1 MAGPLDGI
9 RILDI
14 STALTGPYPAALLAD
29 QGADVIK
36 IERPGLGDLA
46 RWVGV
51 AVNGV
56 SALFQ
61 SCNRGKRSIALDM
74 ATEEGLA
81 IVRDLAARSD
91 VVIQNMR
98 PGVADRL
105 GIGWGDLSRERD
117 DLVYVSLS
125 GFGQTGPYAQRG
137 AYDTV
142 IQAYAG
148 LGTNQSDPLDGTPVF
163 LRQTAADKITAMY
176 AVQAIT
182 AALFARERGMG
193 GQHVELSMADSV
205 VSFLWADAAGNEM
218 MLDSDGSMNSSF
230 VQGSKPFRFID
241 GYGIATP
248 TSDADFH
255 GMCDALG
262 VVGHDDPRVATIG
275 ERRKHPE
282 LTGEIMSRCHDAAG
296 SFTSADISK
305 RMEDLKVPFALVV
318 EPKDLPNDPHAQAIG
333 MFEDFVHPVAGRV
346 RQPRHP
352 ALFSSTP
359 AKLGTV
365 SPMLGEHTDEILEE
379 LGRVDSISEL
389 RSAGIVF

>member
-1 MAGPLDGI
+1 MAGALEGI

-36 IERPGLGDLA
+36 VERPGLGDLA

-74 ATEEGLA
+74 TTPDGLE
-81 IVRDLAARSD
+81 IVRTLAARSD

-105 GIGWGDLSRERD
+105 GIGWEDLSTGRD
-117 DLVYVSLS
+117 DLVYISLS
-125 GFGQTGPYAQRG
+125 GFGQRGPYSQRG

-148 LGTNQSDPLDGTPVF
+148 LGSNQADPDDGTPVF

-182 AALFARERGMG
+182 AALLARERGMG
-193 GQHVELSMADSV
+193 GQHIELSMADSV

-218 MLDSDGSMNSSF
+218 MLESDGSMNSSF

-255 GMCDALG
+255 GMCEALG
-262 VVGHDDPRVATIG
+262 VDGHDDPRVATIG

-282 LTGEIMSRCHDAAG
+282 ISGQIMSSCHEAAAA
-296 SFTSADISK
+296 FTCTEISE
-305 RMEDLKVPFALVV
+305 RMERLKVPFALVV
-318 EPKDLPNDPHAQAIG
+318 APEDLPQDPHAVAIG
-333 MFEDFVHPVAGRV
+333 MFEEFDHPVAGRV

-352 ALFSSTP
+352 AQFLGTP
-359 AKLGTV
+359 ATLQTV
-365 SPMLGEHTDEILEE
+365 SPMLGEHTDQILEE
-379 LGRVDSISEL
+379 LGLTERIDVL
-389 RSAGIVF
+389 RQAGVVF

>member
-1 MAGPLDGI
+1 MAGALEGI

-29 QGADVIK
+29 QGASVIK
-36 IERPGLGDLA
+36 VERPGLGDLA

-74 ATEEGLA
+74 ASPQGLE
-81 IVRDLAARSD
+81 IVRALAAQSD

-105 GIGWGDLSRERD
+105 GIGWDDLSEGRD
-117 DLVYVSLS
+117 DLVYISLS

-148 LGTNQSDPLDGTPVF
+148 LGTNQSDPEDGTPVF

-193 GQHVELSMADSV
+193 GQHIELSMADSV

-218 MLDSDGSMNSSF
+218 MMDSDGSMNSSF

-262 VVGHDDPRVATIG
+262 VEGHDDPRVATIG

-282 LTGEIMSRCHDAAG
+282 ISSAIMSKCHEAAG
-296 SFTSADISK
+296 AFTCEAISQ
-305 RMEDLKVPFALVV
+305 RMEELKVPFALVV
-318 EPKDLPNDPHAQAIG
+318 EPKDLPNDPHAIAIG
-333 MFEDFVHPVAGRV
+333 LFEEFDHPVAGRV

-352 ALFSSTP
+352 ARFLGTP
-359 AKLGTV
+359 ATLQTV
-365 SPMLGEHTDEILEE
+365 SPMLGEHTDAILEE
-379 LGRVDSISEL
+379 LGRGDDIAQLRADSV
-389 RSAGIVF
+389 VF

>member
-1 MAGPLDGI
+1 MAGALEGI

-61 SCNRGKRSIALDM
+61 SCNRGKRSIALDV
-74 ATEEGLA
+74 ATPQGRE
-81 IVRDLAARSD
+81 IVLELAARSD

-105 GIGWGDLSRERD
+105 GIGWNDLSKDRE
-117 DLVYVSLS
+117 DLIYISLS

-148 LGTNQSDPLDGTPVF
+148 IGSNQADPDDGTPVF
-163 LRQTAADKITAMY
+163 LRQTVADKITAMY

-218 MLDSDGSMNSSF
+218 MLESDGSMNSSF
-230 VQGSKPFRFID
+230 VQGSKPFAFTD
-241 GYGIATP
+241 GFGIATP

-255 GMCDALG
+255 GMCEAFG
-262 VVGHDDPRVATIG
+262 VEGHEDPRVATIG

-282 LTGEIMSRCHDAAG
+282 LTGEIMTKCHEAAG
-296 SFTSADISK
+296 SFTSEEISQ
-305 RMEDLKVPFALVV
+305 RMEELKVPFALVV
-318 EPKDLPNDPHAQAIG
+318 APSDLPNDAHAIAIG
-333 MFEDFVHPVAGRV
+333 MFEEFDHPVAGRI

-352 ALFSSTP
+352 AQFLGTP
-359 AKLGTV
+359 ATLKTV
-365 SPMLGEHTDEILEE
+365 SPMLGEHTDEILGEI
-379 LGRVDSISEL
+379 GRSGDVETL
-389 RSAGIVF
+389 RAEKIVF

>member
-1 MAGPLDGI
+1 MGGALEGI

-36 IERPGLGDLA
+36 VERPGLGDLA

-74 ATEEGLA
+74 ATPEGLA
-81 IVRDLAARSD
+81 IVRELAARSD

-105 GIGWGDLSRERD
+105 GIGWDDLSKGRD
-117 DLVYVSLS
+117 DLVYISLS

-148 LGTNQSDPLDGTPVF
+148 LGSNQSDPADGTPVF

-182 AALFARERGMG
+182 AALFARERGKG

-218 MLDSDGSMNSSF
+218 MMDSDGSMNSSF

-241 GYGIATP
+241 GFGIATP

-255 GMCDALG
+255 GMCEALG
-262 VVGHDDPRVATIG
+262 VDGHNDPRVATIG

-282 LTGEIMSRCHDAAG
+282 LSGEIMTKCHVAAG
-296 SFTSADISK
+296 SFTSEEISK
-305 RMEDLKVPFALVV
+305 RMESLKVPFALVV
-318 EPKDLPNDPHAQAIG
+318 DPKDLPDDPHAKAIG
-333 MFEDFVHPVAGRV
+333 MFEEFDHPVAGRV

-352 ALFSSTP
+352 ARFLGTP
-359 AKLGTV
+359 ATLQTV
-365 SPMLGEHTDEILEE
+365 SPMLGEHTDEILVE
-379 LGRVDSISEL
+379 LGRTDDVEQLRADSI
-389 RSAGIVF
+389 VF

>member
-1 MAGPLDGI
+1 MAGPLEGI

-36 IERPGLGDLA
+36 VERPGLGDLA

-74 ATEEGLA
+74 GTSEGLA
-81 IVRDLAARSD
+81 IVRELAARSD

-105 GIGWGDLSRERD
+105 GIGWDDLSRGRD
-117 DLVYVSLS
+117 DLVYISLS

-148 LGTNQSDPLDGTPVF
+148 LGTNQSDPEDGTPVF

-193 GQHVELSMADSV
+193 GQHVELSMTDSV

-218 MLDSDGSMNSSF
+218 MMDSDGSMNSSF

-255 GMCDALG
+255 GMCEALG
-262 VVGHDDPRVATIG
+262 VEGHDDPRVATIG
-275 ERRKHPE
+275 ERRKNPE
-282 LTGEIMSRCHDAAG
+282 ATGVIMTKCHEAAG
-296 SFTSADISK
+296 AFSCEAISK
-305 RMEDLKVPFALVV
+305 RMEELKVPFALVV
-318 EPKDLPNDPHAQAIG
+318 EPKDLPNDPHAIAIG
-333 MFEDFVHPVAGRV
+333 LFEEFDHPVAGRV

-352 ALFSSTP
+352 ARFLGTP
-359 AKLGTV
+359 ATLQTV
-365 SPMLGEHTDEILEE
+365 SPMLGEHTDAVLEE
-379 LGRVDSISEL
+379 LGRVDDIAQL
-389 RSAGIVF
+389 RADNVVF

>member
-1 MAGPLDGI
+1 MAGALEGI

-36 IERPGLGDLA
+36 VERPGLGDLA

-74 ATEEGLA
+74 ATPEGLA
-81 IVRDLAARSD
+81 IVRELAARSD

-105 GIGWGDLSRERD
+105 GIGWDDLSKGRD
-117 DLVYVSLS
+117 DLVYISLS

-148 LGTNQSDPLDGTPVF
+148 LGTNQSDPDDGTPVF

-218 MLDSDGSMNSSF
+218 MMDSDGSMNSSF

-241 GYGIATP
+241 GFGIATP

-255 GMCDALG
+255 GMCEALG
-262 VVGHDDPRVATIG
+262 VDGHNDPRVATIG

-282 LTGEIMSRCHDAAG
+282 LSGEIMTKCHVAAG
-296 SFTSADISK
+296 LFTSEEISQ
-305 RMEDLKVPFALVV
+305 RMESLKVPFALVV
-318 EPKDLPNDPHAQAIG
+318 DPKNLPDDPHAKAIG
-333 MFEDFVHPVAGRV
+333 MFEEFDHPVAGRV

-352 ALFSSTP
+352 ARYLGTP
-359 AKLGTV
+359 ATLQTV
-365 SPMLGEHTDEILEE
+365 SPMLGEHTDEILVE
-379 LGRVDSISEL
+379 LGRADDVEQLRADSI
-389 RSAGIVF
+389 VF

>member
-1 MAGPLDGI
+1 MGGALEGI

-36 IERPGLGDLA
+36 VERPGLGDLA

-74 ATEEGLA
+74 ATPEGLA
-81 IVRDLAARSD
+81 IVRELAARSD

-105 GIGWGDLSRERD
+105 GIGWDDLSKGRD
-117 DLVYVSLS
+117 DLVYISLS

-148 LGTNQSDPLDGTPVF
+148 LGTNQSDPDDGIPVF

-218 MLDSDGSMNSSF
+218 MMDSDGSMNSSF
-230 VQGSKPFRFID
+230 VHGSKPFRFSD
-241 GYGIATP
+241 GFGIATP

-255 GMCDALG
+255 GMCEALG
-262 VVGHDDPRVATIG
+262 VDGHDDPRVATIG

-282 LTGEIMSRCHDAAG
+282 LSGEIMTKCHLAAG
-296 SFTSADISK
+296 AFTCEKISQ
-305 RMEDLKVPFALVV
+305 RMEALKVPFALVV
-318 EPKDLPNDPHAQAIG
+318 DPKDLPNDPHAKAIG
-333 MFEDFVHPVAGRV
+333 MFEEFEHPVAGRV

-352 ALFSSTP
+352 ARFLGTP
-359 AKLGTV
+359 ATLQTV
-365 SPMLGEHTDEILEE
+365 SPMLGEHTDEILVE
-379 LGRVDSISEL
+379 LGRADDVEQLRADSI
-389 RSAGIVF
+389 VF

>member
-1 MAGPLDGI
+1 MAGALEGI

-29 QGADVIK
+29 QGASVIK
-36 IERPGLGDLA
+36 VERPGLGDLA

-74 ATEEGLA
+74 ASPQGLE
-81 IVRDLAARSD
+81 IVRALAAQSD

-105 GIGWGDLSRERD
+105 GIGWDDLSEGRD
-117 DLVYVSLS
+117 DLVYISLS

-148 LGTNQSDPLDGTPVF
+148 LGTNQSDPEDGTPVF

-193 GQHVELSMADSV
+193 GQHIELSMADSV

-218 MLDSDGSMNSSF
+218 MMDSDGSMNSSF

-255 GMCDALG
+255 GMCEALG
-262 VVGHDDPRVATIG
+262 VEGHDDPRVATIG

-282 LTGEIMSRCHDAAG
+282 ISSAIMSKCHEAAG
-296 SFTSADISK
+296 AFTCEAISQ
-305 RMEDLKVPFALVV
+305 RMEELKVPFALVV
-318 EPKDLPNDPHAQAIG
+318 EPKDLPNDPHAIAIG
-333 MFEDFVHPVAGRV
+333 LFEEFDHPVAGRV

-352 ALFSSTP
+352 ARFLGTP
-359 AKLGTV
+359 ATLQTV
-365 SPMLGEHTDEILEE
+365 SPMLGEHTDAILEE
-379 LGRVDSISEL
+379 LGRGDDIAQLRADSV
-389 RSAGIVF
+389 VF

>member
-1 MAGPLDGI
+1 
-9 RILDI
+9 
-14 STALTGPYPAALLAD
+14 LLAD

-36 IERPGLGDLA
+36 VERPGLGDLA

-61 SCNRGKRSIALDM
+61 SCNRGKRSIALDI
-74 ATEEGLA
+74 ATPEGLA
-81 IVRDLAARSD
+81 IVRELAARSD

-105 GIGWGDLSRERD
+105 GIGWNDLAEGRD
-117 DLVYVSLS
+117 DLVYISLS

-148 LGTNQSDPLDGTPVF
+148 LGSNQSDPEDGTPVF

-241 GYGIATP
+241 GFGIATP
-248 TSDADFH
+248 TSDSDFH
-255 GMCDALG
+255 GMCEALG
-262 VVGHDDPRVATIG
+262 VDGHNDPRVATIG

-282 LTGEIMSRCHDAAG
+282 LTGEIMSKCHEVAG
-296 SFTSADISK
+296 HFTCAEISE
-305 RMEDLKVPFALVV
+305 RMEASNVPFALVV
-318 EPKDLPNDPHAQAIG
+318 APQDLPNDPHAIAIG
-333 MFEDFVHPVAGRV
+333 LFEEFDHPVAGRV

-352 ALFSSTP
+352 AQFLGTP
-359 AKLGTV
+359 ATLQTV
-365 SPMLGEHTDEILEE
+365 SPTLGQQTDEILTE
-379 LGRVDSISEL
+379 LGRADSIEDL
-389 RSAGIVF
+389 RRNGIVF

>member
-1 MAGPLDGI
+1 
-9 RILDI
+9 
-14 STALTGPYPAALLAD
+14 
-29 QGADVIK
+29 VIK

-74 ATEEGLA
+74 ATAQGRQ
-81 IVRDLAARSD
+81 IVHDLAARSD

-105 GIGWGDLSRERD
+105 GIGWNDLSFGRD
-117 DLVYVSLS
+117 DLIYLSLS

-148 LGTNQSDPLDGTPVF
+148 IGSNQADPEDGSPVF
-163 LRQTAADKITAMY
+163 LRQTVADKITAMY

-205 VSFLWADAAGNEM
+205 VSFLWADAAGNEVM
-218 MLDSDGSMNSSF
+218 MESDGSMNSSF
-230 VQGSKPFRFID
+230 VQGSKPFRFKD
-241 GYGIATP
+241 GFGIATP

-255 GMCDALG
+255 GMCEALG
-262 VVGHDDPRVATIG
+262 VDGHDDPRVATIG
-275 ERRKHPE
+275 ERRKNPE
-282 LTGEIMSRCHDAAG
+282 LTGEIMTKCHEAAG
-296 SFTSADISK
+296 SFTTEEISR

-318 EPKDLPNDPHAQAIG
+318 APKDLPNDEHAVAIG
-333 MFEDFVHPVAGRV
+333 MFEEFDHPVAGRV

-352 ALFSSTP
+352 ARFLGTP
-359 AKLGTV
+359 ATLKTV
-365 SPMLGEHTDEILEE
+365 SPMLGQHTDEILEE
-379 LGRVDSISEL
+379 LGRAGEIATL
-389 RSAGIVF
+389 RAEQIVF

>member
-1 MAGPLDGI
+1 MAGALDGVK
-9 RILDI
+9 ILDI

-61 SCNRGKRSIALDM
+61 ACNRGKRSIALDM
-74 ATEEGLA
+74 ATPEGLE
-81 IVRDLAARSD
+81 IVRELAARSD
-91 VVIQNMR
+91 IVIQNMR

-105 GIGWGDLSRERD
+105 GIGWDDLSAGRD
-117 DLVYVSLS
+117 DLVYISLS
-125 GFGQTGPYAQRG
+125 GFGQTGPYAHRG

-148 LGTNQSDPLDGTPVF
+148 LGTNQADPDDGTPTF

-241 GYGIATP
+241 GFGIATP

-255 GMCDALG
+255 GMCEALG
-262 VVGHDDPRVATIG
+262 VDGHDDPRVATIG

-282 LTGEIMSRCHDAAG
+282 LSGEIMSKCHEVAG
-296 SFTSADISK
+296 HFTCAEISE
-305 RMEDLKVPFALVV
+305 RMEASNVPFALVV
-318 EPKDLPNDPHAQAIG
+318 APQDLPNDPHAIAIG
-333 MFEDFVHPVAGRV
+333 LFEEFDHPVAGRV

-352 ALFSSTP
+352 AQFLGTP
-359 AKLGTV
+359 ATLQTV
-365 SPMLGEHTDEILEE
+365 SPTLGQQTDEILTEI
-379 LGRVDSISEL
+379 GRADEIAEL
-389 RSAGIVF
+389 RKSGIVF

>member
-1 MAGPLDGI
+1 MAGALEGI

-29 QGADVIK
+29 QGAEVIK

-74 ATEEGLA
+74 ATAQGRQ
-81 IVRDLAARSD
+81 IVHDLAARSD

-105 GIGWGDLSRERD
+105 GIGWNDLSFGRD
-117 DLVYVSLS
+117 DLIYLSLS

-148 LGTNQSDPLDGTPVF
+148 IGSNQADPEDGSPVF
-163 LRQTAADKITAMY
+163 LRQTVADKITAMY

-205 VSFLWADAAGNEM
+205 VSFLWADAAGNEVM
-218 MLDSDGSMNSSF
+218 MESDGSMNSSF
-230 VQGSKPFRFID
+230 VQGSKPFRFKD
-241 GYGIATP
+241 GFGIATP

-255 GMCDALG
+255 GMCEALG
-262 VVGHDDPRVATIG
+262 VDGHDDPRVATIG
-275 ERRKHPE
+275 ERRKNPE
-282 LTGEIMSRCHDAAG
+282 LTGEIMTKCHEAAG
-296 SFTSADISK
+296 SFTTGEISR

-318 EPKDLPNDPHAQAIG
+318 APKDLPNDEHAVAIG
-333 MFEDFVHPVAGRV
+333 MFEEFDHPVAGRV

-352 ALFSSTP
+352 ARFLGTP
-359 AKLGTV
+359 ATLKTV
-365 SPMLGEHTDEILEE
+365 SPMLGQHTDEILEE
-379 LGRVDSISEL
+379 LGRAGEIATL
-389 RSAGIVF
+389 RAEQIVF

>member
-1 MAGPLDGI
+1 MAGALEGI

-36 IERPGLGDLA
+36 VERPGLGDLA

-74 ATEEGLA
+74 ATPEGLA

-105 GIGWGDLSRERD
+105 GIGWDDLSAGRD
-117 DLVYVSLS
+117 DLVYISLS

-148 LGTNQSDPLDGTPVF
+148 LGSNQSDPDDGTPVF

-193 GQHVELSMADSV
+193 GQHIELSMADSV

-218 MLDSDGSMNSSF
+218 MMDSDGSMNSSF
-230 VQGSKPFRFID
+230 VQGSKPFRFRD

-262 VVGHDDPRVATIG
+262 VDGHDDPRVATIG

-282 LTGEIMSRCHDAAG
+282 ISGEIMSRCHAAAG
-296 SFTSADISK
+296 SFTTAEISE
-305 RMEDLKVPFALVV
+305 RMEALKVPFALVV
-318 EPKDLPNDPHAQAIG
+318 EPKDLPDDPHAQEIG
-333 MFEDFVHPVAGRV
+333 MFEEFVHPVAGRV

-352 ALFSSTP
+352 AQFLGTP
-359 AKLGTV
+359 ATLQTV
-365 SPMLGEHTDEILEE
+365 SPMLGEHTDEILIE
-379 LGRVDSISEL
+379 LGRGDSISTL
-389 RSAGIVF
+389 REEGVVF

>member
-1 MAGPLDGI
+1 MAGALEGI

-29 QGADVIK
+29 QGAEVIK

-74 ATEEGLA
+74 ATAQGRQ
-81 IVRDLAARSD
+81 IVHDLAARSD

-105 GIGWGDLSRERD
+105 GIGWNDLSFGRD
-117 DLVYVSLS
+117 DLIYLSLS

-148 LGTNQSDPLDGTPVF
+148 IGSNQADPEDGSPVF
-163 LRQTAADKITAMY
+163 LRQTVADKITAMY

-205 VSFLWADAAGNEM
+205 VSFLWADAAGNEVM
-218 MLDSDGSMNSSF
+218 MESDGSMNSSF
-230 VQGSKPFRFID
+230 VQGSKPFRFKD
-241 GYGIATP
+241 GFGIATP

-255 GMCDALG
+255 GMCEALG
-262 VVGHDDPRVATIG
+262 VDGHDDPRVATIG
-275 ERRKHPE
+275 ERRKNPE
-282 LTGEIMSRCHDAAG
+282 LTGEIMTKCHEAAG
-296 SFTSADISK
+296 SFTTEEISR

-318 EPKDLPNDPHAQAIG
+318 APKDLPNDEHAVAIG
-333 MFEDFVHPVAGRV
+333 MFEEFDHPVAGRV

-352 ALFSSTP
+352 ARFLGTP
-359 AKLGTV
+359 ATLKTV
-365 SPMLGEHTDEILEE
+365 SPMLGQHTDEILEE
-379 LGRVDSISEL
+379 LGRAGDIATL
-389 RSAGIVF
+389 RAEQIVF

>member
-1 MAGPLDGI
+1 MAGALEGI

-29 QGADVIK
+29 QGAQVIK
-36 IERPGLGDLA
+36 VERPGLGDLA

-61 SCNRGKRSIALDM
+61 SCNRGKRSIAVDM
-74 ATEEGLA
+74 TRPEGIE
-81 IVRDLAARSD
+81 IVRKLAAGSD

-105 GIGWGDLSRERD
+105 GIGWEDLSADRN
-117 DLVYVSLS
+117 DLIYLSIS
-125 GFGQTGPYAQRG
+125 GFGQTGPYAHRG

-148 LGTNQSDPLDGTPVF
+148 LGTNQADPEDGTPVF

-182 AALFARERGMG
+182 AALLARERGMG
-193 GQHVELSMADSV
+193 GQHVEVSMVDSV

-218 MLDSDGSMNSSF
+218 MLESDGSMNSSF
-230 VQGSKPFRFID
+230 VQGSKPFRFTD

-255 GMCDALG
+255 GMCEALG
-262 VVGHDDPRVATIG
+262 VDGHEDPRVATIG

-282 LTGEIMSRCHDAAG
+282 VTGEIMSRCHASAS
-296 SFTSADISK
+296 SFSCAEISK
-305 RMEDLKVPFALVV
+305 RMEDLNVPFALVV
-318 EPKDLPNDPHAQAIG
+318 APKDLPDDPHAMAIG
-333 MFEDFVHPVAGRV
+333 LFEEFEHPVAGRV

-352 ALFSSTP
+352 VQFGGTP
-359 AKLGTV
+359 AVLRTV
-365 SPMLGEHTDEILEE
+365 SPMLGEHSDEILVE
-379 LGRVDSISEL
+379 LGMGEDVESL
-389 RSAGIVF
+389 RKAGVVH

>member
-1 MAGPLDGI
+1 MAGALEGI

-29 QGADVIK
+29 QGAEVIK

-74 ATEEGLA
+74 ATAQGRQ
-81 IVRDLAARSD
+81 IVHDLAARSD

-105 GIGWGDLSRERD
+105 GIGWNDLSFGRD
-117 DLVYVSLS
+117 DLIYLSLS

-148 LGTNQSDPLDGTPVF
+148 IGSNQADPEDGSPVF
-163 LRQTAADKITAMY
+163 LRQTVADKITAMY

-205 VSFLWADAAGNEM
+205 VSFLWADAAGNEVM
-218 MLDSDGSMNSSF
+218 MESDGSMNSSF
-230 VQGSKPFRFID
+230 VQGSKPFRFKD
-241 GYGIATP
+241 GFGIATP

-255 GMCDALG
+255 GMCEALG
-262 VVGHDDPRVATIG
+262 VEGHDDPRVATIG
-275 ERRKHPE
+275 ERRKNPE
-282 LTGEIMSRCHDAAG
+282 LTGEIMTKCHEAAG
-296 SFTSADISK
+296 SFTTEEISR

-318 EPKDLPNDPHAQAIG
+318 APKDLPNDEHAVAIG
-333 MFEDFVHPVAGRV
+333 MFEEFDHPVAGRV

-352 ALFSSTP
+352 ARFLGTP
-359 AKLGTV
+359 ATLKTV
-365 SPMLGEHTDEILEE
+365 SPMLGQHTDEILEE
-379 LGRVDSISEL
+379 LGRAGEIATL
-389 RSAGIVF
+389 RAEQIVF